1 MIAVCASKY
10 AHKTYA
16 GTGQHV
22 ILTITA
28 AVLNVQMYK
37 NALLDSSLILKLA
50 FVIL

>member
-10 AHKTYA
+10 AQWISVRTES
-16 GTGQHV
+16 HV
-22 ILTITA
+22 ILTIIA
-28 AVLNVQMYK
+28 NALNVLMYK